1 MVDNGIT
8 TIAEFNDI
16 SCDKL
21 AVSIDTNGT
30 IETVHYA
37 RQAHGI
43 IDPERQGDDLSRATS
58 AERNMAEKK

>member
-1 MVDNGIT
+1 MVDNGIKK
-8 TIAEFNDI
+8 IAEFNDI
-16 SCDKL
+16 SCDEL

-37 RQAHGI
+37 RQALDI
-43 IDPERQGDDLSRATS
+43 IDPDRQADDPSRATS